1 MATQAMP
8 SAVVSYR
15 NQYICDSMKIGFN
28 SQRHDICFLYSK
40 EGVRF
45 RIRKVHSFLY
55 NDINCTRIHLNYNM
69 FSFYSHFKY
78 LLDHF
83 NANSTI

>member
-15 NQYICDSMKIGFN
+15 NQYICDSMKIDLN

-40 EGVRF
+40 EGARF
-45 RIRKVHSFLY
+45 RIRKVHFSY
-55 NDINCTRIHLNYNM
+55 TRIHINYTRY
-69 FSFYSHFKY
+69 FY
-78 LLDHF
+78 
-83 NANSTI
+83 NR